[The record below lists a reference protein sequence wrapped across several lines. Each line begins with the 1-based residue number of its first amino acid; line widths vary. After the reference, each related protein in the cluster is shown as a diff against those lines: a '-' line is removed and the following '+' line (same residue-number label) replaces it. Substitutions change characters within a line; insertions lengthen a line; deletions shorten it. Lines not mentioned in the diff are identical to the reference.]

1 MVPFTGA
8 RGQCN
13 ALKAALATPSRF
25 SLALLFL
32 GFPNSLDALLN
43 RIKQPEAALVAPGT
57 AKPDKVH
64 VHRPEENC
72 A

>member
-13 ALKAALATPSRF
+13 ALKAALATLF
-25 SLALLFL
+25 LALLFL
-32 GFPNSLDALLN
+32 GFPNSLGALLN
-43 RIKQPEAALVAPGT
+43 RIKQPEAAQVAPGT

-64 VHRPEENC
+64 VHRPEKNC